1 MMQPRPAA
9 FTSLIPRSIP
19 HPRHTPLT
27 PTLSTMSLQQLSKN
41 LVFGGS
47 LTKYKIDKTETLG
60 GLAAQFNIF
69 LPKQAEQAKV
79 PVLYYL
85 AGLTCN
91 EDTGAQKGGFIRDAA
106 AEGIAMVFPDTSPRG
121 AGIEGEED
129 DWDFGTGAGFYLDA
143 SAEKWKEHYN
153 MQVDRSVC
161 GSSVCG

>member
-1 MMQPRPAA
+1 
-9 FTSLIPRSIP
+9 
-19 HPRHTPLT
+19 
-27 PTLSTMSLQQLSKN
+27 MSLQQLSKN

-47 LTKYKIDKTETLG
+47 LTKYSVDKTETLG
-60 GLAAQFNIF
+60 GLAAQFNVF
-69 LPKQAEQAKV
+69 LPKEADKAKV

-106 AEGIAMVFPDTSPRG
+106 AEGIALVFPDTSPRG

-143 SAEKWKEHYN
+143 SAEKWKKHYN
-153 MQVDRSVC
+153 M
-161 GSSVCG
+161 